1 MFALWQL
8 IDTILQL
15 YTWALILS
23 IILSWL
29 VQFNIVNQ
37 SNRLVYMI
45 GDFLYRIT
53 EPALGRIRRY
63 MPNLGG
69 VDLSPMVLILALWF
83 VRSFLRTSVFR
94 F

>member
-8 IDTILQL
+8 VDTILQL

-83 VRSFLRTSVFR
+83 LRTFLRTSVFR

>member
-1 MFALWQL
+1 MRSIRSEAL
-8 IDTILQL
+8 
-15 YTWALILS
+15 LILS

-83 VRSFLRTSVFR
+83 LRTFLRTSVFR